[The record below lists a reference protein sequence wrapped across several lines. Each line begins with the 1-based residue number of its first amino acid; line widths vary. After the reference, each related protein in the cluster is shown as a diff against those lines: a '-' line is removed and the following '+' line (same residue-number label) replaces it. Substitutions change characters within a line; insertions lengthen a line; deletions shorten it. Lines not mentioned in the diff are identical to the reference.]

1 MENKNIEIV
10 ELKKKINELLL
21 LFLFIWSFFI
31 ISYIKI
37 YKNYKNLDEKIKQ
50 IELDYK
56 FLKYNTDQLNEI
68 KDIGG
73 KIL

>member
-1 MENKNIEIV
+1 MKNNIEII
-10 ELKKKINELLL
+10 ELKRKINELLL

-37 YKNYKNLDEKIKQ
+37 YKNYKNLDDKIKQ
-50 IELDYK
+50 MELDYK
-56 FLKYNTDQLNEI
+56 FLKYNTEQLNEI
-68 KDIGG
+68 KDAGG